1 MGEVGNF
8 REVRELRG
16 LFMIL
21 GGVEELREGER
32 RKVCILSLAEKE
44 RLILEMYKAG
54 RTYKEIC
61 EDLRVS
67 PKTIAKVLRKAEE
80 GEDVDFKF
88 KFMAKVS
95 QIECYLEDFSK
106 RLSDMENRLSELER
120 EFEGVKPL
128 LKEVYGRIEKLTKR
142 VDKHLEWIR
151 EHDKRIRELCH
162 AVPGACW

>member
-1 MGEVGNF
+1 MGS
-8 REVRELRG
+8 RELKESEG
-16 LFMIL
+16 IK
-21 GGVEELREGER
+21 GVCSGESAMKVMEVGER